1 MGNLIN
7 NILTLGNKEKYMVLN
22 QAVYQNKNYYLV
34 VQVSE
39 NEEEVLGKFKFLEET
54 EVDGEKAVAVVK
66 DEKIIELLELLDPLK
81 LPLDNVQTIKG
92 PNDREMELA
101 SSREVYYQDLTKA
114 YEKTRQFEKAYTLCD
129 KALNENSKWHN

>member
-54 EVDGEKAVAVVK
+54 
-66 DEKIIELLELLDPLK
+66 
-81 LPLDNVQTIKG
+81 
-92 PNDREMELA
+92 
-101 SSREVYYQDLTKA
+101 
-114 YEKTRQFEKAYTLCD
+114 
-129 KALNENSKWHN
+129 

>member
-39 NEEEVLGKFKFLEET
+39 NEEEVLGEFKFLEET

-66 DEKIIELLELLDPLK
+66 DEKIIELLAKYLK
-81 LPLDNVQTIKG
+81 PQQ
-92 PNDREMELA
+92 A
-101 SSREVYYQDLTKA
+101 
-114 YEKTRQFEKAYTLCD
+114 
-129 KALNENSKWHN
+129 

>member
-54 EVDGEKAVAVVK
+54 EVDGEKDVAVVK
-66 DEKIIELLELLDPLK
+66 DEKIIELLAKYLK
-81 LPLDNVQTIKG
+81 PQQ
-92 PNDREMELA
+92 A
-101 SSREVYYQDLTKA
+101 
-114 YEKTRQFEKAYTLCD
+114 
-129 KALNENSKWHN
+129 

>member
-22 QAVYQNKNYYLV
+22 QAVYQNKSYYLV

-54 EVDGEKAVAVVK
+54 EVDGEKAVVVVR
-66 DEKIIELLELLDPLK
+66 DEKIIELLAKYLK
-81 LPLDNVQTIKG
+81 PQQ
-92 PNDREMELA
+92 A
-101 SSREVYYQDLTKA
+101 
-114 YEKTRQFEKAYTLCD
+114 
-129 KALNENSKWHN
+129 

>member
-39 NEEEVLGKFKFLEET
+39 NEEEVLGKFKFFEET

-66 DEKIIELLELLDPLK
+66 DEKIIELLAKYLK
-81 LPLDNVQTIKG
+81 PQQ
-92 PNDREMELA
+92 A
-101 SSREVYYQDLTKA
+101 
-114 YEKTRQFEKAYTLCD
+114 
-129 KALNENSKWHN
+129 

>member
-39 NEEEVLGKFKFLEET
+39 NEEEVLGKFKLLEET

-66 DEKIIELLELLDPLK
+66 DEKIIELLAKYLK
-81 LPLDNVQTIKG
+81 PQQ
-92 PNDREMELA
+92 A
-101 SSREVYYQDLTKA
+101 
-114 YEKTRQFEKAYTLCD
+114 
-129 KALNENSKWHN
+129 

>member
-1 MGNLIN
+1 MENLIN

-39 NEEEVLGKFKFLEET
+39 NEEEVLGKLKFLEET

-66 DEKIIELLELLDPLK
+66 DEKIIELLAKYLK
-81 LPLDNVQTIKG
+81 PQQ
-92 PNDREMELA
+92 A
-101 SSREVYYQDLTKA
+101 
-114 YEKTRQFEKAYTLCD
+114 
-129 KALNENSKWHN
+129 